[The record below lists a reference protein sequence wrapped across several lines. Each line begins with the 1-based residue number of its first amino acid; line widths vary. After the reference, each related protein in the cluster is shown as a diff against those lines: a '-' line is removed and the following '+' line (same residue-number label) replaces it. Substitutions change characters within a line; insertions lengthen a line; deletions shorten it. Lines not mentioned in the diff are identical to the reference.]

1 LNGRKNPQIKSA
13 SRRVDTQPKTSEF
26 FQKEQKMKDYFKV
39 STRTIV
45 ATGLGAAIFT
55 LLFMYVKV
63 PSPVPETSFQTAYG
77 LGAFFATLFGPIAG
91 LLIQFIGHA
100 LSDAIQ
106 YGSPWWSWVIASG
119 VAGFVF
125 GFAYKRTK
133 VEEGEF
139 KTKDIITFNV
149 IQAIG
154 NVIAWVI
161 VAPVLDILIYQEPVN
176 LVFTQGITAA
186 IMNTISAGVIGTLL
200 LVAYAATRTKK
211 GSLSKS

>member
-1 LNGRKNPQIKSA
+1 
-13 SRRVDTQPKTSEF
+13 
-26 FQKEQKMKDYFKV
+26 MKDYFKIN
-39 STRTIV
+39 TRTIV
-45 ATGLGAAIFT
+45 ATGIGAAIFT

-77 LGAFFATLFGPIAG
+77 LSSFFATLFGPIAG
-91 LLIQFIGHA
+91 GLISFIGHA
-100 LSDAIQ
+100 LSDAVQ

-119 VAGFVF
+119 VSGFVF

-139 KTKDIITFNV
+139 KGKDILTFNV
-149 IQAIG
+149 VQIIG
-154 NVIAWVI
+154 NVIAWVV

-186 IMNTISAGVIGTLL
+186 IMNSISAGVFGTLL

-211 GSLSKS
+211 GSLSKE